1 MIVFFCVNLQL
12 TIGSGSILGHI
23 SFTALASSVSSGLY
37 DTTFPHSLVDQI
49 QVLVTQKLL
58 LKMVMKV
65 TFYVEECKV

>member
-1 MIVFFCVNLQL
+1 MVVFFCVNLQL

-23 SFTALASSVSSGLY
+23 SFTALSSSVSSGLY